1 MSTIQSIVLFF
12 TLVSVCYSQQ
22 QRPLRTP
29 FPLVPIF
36 RNAIAS
42 ASVPIV
48 PTPVPSSVSSTTSSA
63 PPSTVTVDN
72 GETITVLPGV
82 VVVGAGIGGFYIV
95 NGVTFPIAAG
105 ESVVAGSEPPNPD
118 DPDIPKSDKPES
130 STRASATSTSSSAI
144 PSATSAEYIIFAKE
158 NTTKA
163 DGDGFSNTL
172 VGLVGADSMDTIVND
187 ADIPF
192 LWRANLTP
200 GQREMV
206 KANRVVARVD
216 INHPL
221 TRDHPELG
229 NAQSSATRQKRA
241 EMSQI
246 PAVDNDI
253 FDLRTL
259 STPPK
264 QKGTVPDPE
273 YRYDDFAG
281 RGITVYVVDTGPF
294 DLQHEEFTAPS
305 ADVSRRELNVAKN
318 KKFSLADAQHGNC
331 VASKTVGVTTGTAKR
346 ANLVGVRIDFTHFGL
361 FRGLQ
366 AAANEIRQKGLEG
379 KAVVTTSI
387 LMRAPDDIYITSM
400 RKVIRRLINMDVP
413 VVVAAGNKFRDGLT
427 EPDKLPAVM
436 AKELP
441 IIVVGSAER
450 DFRIA
455 ATSRRGDLVTTF
467 AISADIK
474 CADPLDQAGL
484 ATDSG
489 TSFAAPQV
497 AGVVAYW
504 MSHPEFAGHSTPG
517 SVAETLRNIT
527 AALSY
532 PRVAE
537 AGFPPIAW
545 NGHDLAWPNRVSFR
559 TV

>member
-1 MSTIQSIVLFF
+1 
-12 TLVSVCYSQQ
+12 
-22 QRPLRTP
+22 
-29 FPLVPIF
+29 
-36 RNAIAS
+36 
-42 ASVPIV
+42 
-48 PTPVPSSVSSTTSSA
+48 
-63 PPSTVTVDN
+63 
-72 GETITVLPGV
+72 
-82 VVVGAGIGGFYIV
+82 
-95 NGVTFPIAAG
+95 
-105 ESVVAGSEPPNPD
+105 
-118 DPDIPKSDKPES
+118 
-130 STRASATSTSSSAI
+130 
-144 PSATSAEYIIFAKE
+144 
-158 NTTKA
+158 
-163 DGDGFSNTL
+163 
-172 VGLVGADSMDTIVND
+172 MDTIVND

-441 IIVVGSAER
+441 IIVVGSAGR

-545 NGHDLAWPNRVSFR
+545 NGHDLAWPNRVAISPIGSIPTSSGLVAPTAAPEAPTGNLRDAELSNDKAGILRGQVGCHSAEVARSACEADDACKSWACGNGYRGSPTIPVCLLFNQSAIITNCQSSTAR
-559 TV
+559 HGGQSIAPSDTTNDKTCPES